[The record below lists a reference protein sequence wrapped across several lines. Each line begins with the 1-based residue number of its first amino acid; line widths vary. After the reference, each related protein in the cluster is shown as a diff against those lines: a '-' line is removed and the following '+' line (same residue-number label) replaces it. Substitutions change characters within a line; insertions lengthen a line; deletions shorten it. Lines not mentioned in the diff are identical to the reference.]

1 VLLPSIGCDVI
12 FDDTALFHY
21 YNHLYRNGLKAL
33 TEVVFATAL
42 LERSWLIVALTEVV
56 ALPASVNR
64 IKNKKR
70 KTRG

>member
-21 YNHLYRNGLKAL
+21 YNNLYRGGQEAL
-33 TEVVFATAL
+33 TKVIFATAL

-56 ALPASVNR
+56 ALTVSLNR